1 MRAADDCDTLGAMRL
16 QCGAFPVR
24 RVELGSRAEYADGVL
39 TADVQSLR
47 ALALRDPRIADVR
60 FETAHPG
67 DSVRVLRVLDA
78 VEPLHKP
85 GGGVSAFPGFLGAP
99 HTAGSGRTHRLDG
112 LAVVEVAEFPF
123 PASGVQA
130 FEEGI
135 VEMTGPGAE
144 YSGCADRACLLA
156 IFAPGDASTNA
167 DYDDA
172 VRRASLRVADALA
185 ATTAGRE
192 PALIETFDLA
202 RGNPGLPRVV
212 WVHQVRA
219 QGPMVQTFLY
229 GHELTGMVPTIV
241 HPNELLDG
249 ALVSGNYKTG
259 TKTPTYMHTR
269 HPSLLALYARHGRE
283 IDFAGVIVAR
293 GHHETEFLK
302 QRSAHFVAKLAGM
315 LGAEAA
321 LCTYEATGN
330 THIDFMLT
338 VQALE
343 RAGVTTASV
352 VHEYGGPEG
361 ADPSLVDFVPEAVAL
376 TSSGGIDRRLRLPR
390 VDRVIGGDRLAHRG
404 EAAGGE
410 LDLPIQELYAA
421 TVSMNARGI
430 SAQAY

>member
-1 MRAADDCDTLGAMRL
+1 MRL
-16 QCGAFPVR
+16 EVAVFPVR
-24 RVELGSRAEYADGVL
+24 RVQLGSSAEYADGTL
-39 TADVQSLR
+39 TVDVESLR
-47 ALALRDPRIADVR
+47 AQVLRDPRIADVR
-60 FETAHPG
+60 FATAHPG
-67 DSVRVLRVLDA
+67 ESIRVLRVLDA
-78 VEPLHKP
+78 IEPLHKP
-85 GGGVSAFPGFLGAP
+85 DSLVAAFPGFNGHP

-135 VEMTGPGAE
+135 VEMAGPGAE
-144 YSGCADRACLLA
+144 YSGCADRACLLL
-156 IFAPGDASTNA
+156 IFTPGAASTNA
-167 DYDDA
+167 DCDDA
-172 VRRASLRVADALA
+172 VRRASVRVADALA
-185 ATTAGRE
+185 ATTVGRE
-192 PALIETFDLA
+192 PALIETFEAA
-202 RGNPGLPRVV
+202 RKNPELPRVV

-229 GHELTGMVPTIV
+229 GHELSGMVPTIL

-269 HPSLLALYARHGRE
+269 HPSLLSLYERHGRE

-315 LGAEAA
+315 LGADAA

-361 ADPSLVDFVPEAVAL
+361 TDPSLVDFAPEAVAL
-376 TSSGGIDRRLRLPR
+376 TSSGGIDRRVRLPR

-404 EAAGGE
+404 EVAGGE

-421 TVSMNARGI
+421 TVTMNARGI
-430 SAQAY
+430 SARAY